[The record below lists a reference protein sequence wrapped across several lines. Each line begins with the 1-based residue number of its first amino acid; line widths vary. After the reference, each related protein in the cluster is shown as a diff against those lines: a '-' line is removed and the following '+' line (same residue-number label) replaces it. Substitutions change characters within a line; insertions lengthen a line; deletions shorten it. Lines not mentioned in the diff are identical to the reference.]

1 MEHIMSDDEQAG
13 GVPIGSTSLTSSI
26 DQGHYPTFNTAPP
39 AYSPPSNTV
48 SFGMMAHHNPG
59 AFPSSFFPPA
69 LGYSDFPTAPATA
82 SQTFHPTVAPY
93 FAADFDDDFYPGG
106 APGGQ
111 SDVSS
116 FLDTWRGVSLRHPN
130 SANVVG
136 SKASTFRHI
145 ERPKTV
151 DRKQLQGDRLDVQ
164 GINWEALET
173 TRETARA
180 IRANFAHA
188 SHGRNHFHLHV
199 GPNSLPGQLYHS
211 DGQQLAKPLPDTDS
225 FFRFRR
231 MNTEHRAWI
240 AHFQLRNIISAT
252 SQHDIY
258 YAKGSRVMRT
268 DAYNMRTSCLM
279 DLPPVAGSSNAGGF
293 RVTALTASSNTL
305 IAGGFTG
312 EYAIT
317 NLQSEVGTPPT
328 VGSVTPAD
336 NGITNHVHAFTHRT
350 SAHTTAAFCSN
361 DAKMRILDCE
371 TGTFTHTF
379 PYARPINC
387 AATSPDGRLRVVVGD
402 CNEALITNAETGQP
416 VEILRNHTDHA
427 FACAWADDGRYV
439 ATGAQDSQIVVYD
452 ARWWRD
458 PLRFIAAEVACARA
472 LAFSPVGGGKRV
484 LLAAEAD
491 DVVNVIDAQTFA
503 SRQSLSLF
511 GAIGGM
517 SITPDGGD
525 VFVACCDNK
534 VGGILGFERTGYG
547 QEYGLGGLW
556 RRDWKYGDQ
565 RMVQEE
571 PAEWATDGEMRRDGR
586 VIKGPTARS
595 RRGLG
600 LGKLIV

>member
-1 MEHIMSDDEQAG
+1 MEHIMFDDEQSG
-13 GVPIGSTSLTSSI
+13 GVPIGGNTFANLI
-26 DQGHYPTFNTAPP
+26 DQGVYPTFNTALP
-39 AYSPPSNTV
+39 AYSPPSNTG
-48 SFGMMAHHNPG
+48 SLGMMAHYNPS

-69 LGYSDFPTAPATA
+69 LGYSNLPTAPATA
-82 SQTFHPTVAPY
+82 SQTFHPAVAPY

-136 SKASTFRHI
+136 PKASTFRHV

-151 DRKQLQGDRLDVQ
+151 DRKQLQGDRFDIQ

-180 IRANFAHA
+180 IRANFAHT
-188 SHGRNHFHLHV
+188 SDRRNRFHLH
-199 GPNSLPGQLYHS
+199 
-211 DGQQLAKPLPDTDS
+211 LAKPLPDTDS

-258 YAKGSRVMRT
+258 YAKGSKVMHT
-268 DAYNMRTSCLM
+268 DAYNMRT
-279 DLPPVAGSSNAGGF
+279 GF
-293 RVTALTASSNTL
+293 RVTALTASNNTL
-305 IAGGFTG
+305 VAGGFTG

-317 NLQSEVGTPPT
+317 NLQSEIGTPPT
-328 VGSVTPAD
+328 VGHVTPAE
-336 NGITNHVHAFTHRT
+336 NGITNHAHAFAHRT

-371 TGTFTHTF
+371 TGTFTDTF
-379 PYARPINC
+379 PYAHPINC

-458 PLRFIAAEVACARA
+458 PLRFIATELACPRS

-517 SITPDGGD
+517 SITPDGED

-547 QEYGLGGLW
+547 QEYGLGGVW

-565 RMVQEE
+565 RMVQEG
-571 PAEWATDGEMRRDGR
+571 PAEWGTDEEMRNDGR
-586 VIKGPTARS
+586 VVKGATARS